1 MADKS
6 IGIIGASGFIG
17 GALARE
23 AAHRGWRVVGFSRR
37 VREPGDGVAEWRES
51 EPAPDC
57 RGLAVVV
64 NLAGESVAQR
74 WTESKK
80 RELEESRVGVTRT
93 LVGILQ
99 GLGEAERPRVLVNG
113 SAVGYYGDRGDRELD
128 ESADAGE
135 GYLAELCQA
144 WEEAAQR
151 AAEEVAGIRVVRWRT
166 GVVLG
171 PGGEA
176 WQRMR
181 RVFTLGL
188 GGRFGDGSQWMPWIH
203 LDDLVGGMLHAIDH
217 DLDGPVNGTAPNPV
231 TNREFTRTL
240 AAALG
245 RPAFLHA
252 PGFALKLA
260 LGGFGGALLDSQ
272 RAVPA
277 KLLLSGYSFRFP
289 TLGKALEDLL

>member
-1 MADKS
+1 MADRS

-23 AAHRGWRVVGFSRR
+23 AARRGWRVVGFSRR
-37 VREPGDGVAEWRES
+37 AREPGDGVAEWRRS

-57 RGLAVVV
+57 RGLAAMV

-80 RELEESRVGVTRT
+80 RELEESRIGVTRT

-128 ESADAGE
+128 ESAEAGE
-135 GYLAELCQA
+135 GYLAGLCRA
-144 WEEAAQR
+144 WEEAA
-151 AAEEVAGIRVVRWRT
+151 EEAAGIRVVRWRT

-181 RVFTLGL
+181 RVFALGL

-217 DLDGPVNGTAPNPV
+217 ELAGPVNATAPNPV

-240 AAALG
+240 AGALG